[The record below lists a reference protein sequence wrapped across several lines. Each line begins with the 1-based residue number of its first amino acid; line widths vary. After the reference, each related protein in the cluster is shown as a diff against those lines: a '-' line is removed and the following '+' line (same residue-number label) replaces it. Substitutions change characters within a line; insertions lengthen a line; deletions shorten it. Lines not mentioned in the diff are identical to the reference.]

1 MKRIFV
7 VLSLVLFSVAAF
19 AQQKKSVILPGK
31 GNIDVEKLNGKV
43 NSNMDIS
50 NLSLS
55 ELRVLRNAMSARH
68 GYLFMSAEL
77 RSLFEQTS
85 WYWDKMYA
93 HLEKEYAAG
102 GENGRKEIPVKLTP
116 DEIKLVNR
124 IKARE
129 AELLKQNFKV
139 AAGQKVNTDNIVN
152 DYQMEFFAKSLM
164 SKLGQNGFAIV
175 QDKYDQLFQ
184 IYENNDYHDFPS
196 FITTDLYLQ
205 AFHIYFD
212 SLLRLAEESD
222 LSDRLLGFCEAM
234 KQLFIQETA
243 ENPDPQVQ
251 ELAKWNAAYFAVAVS
266 LLTDKP
272 VSGIDPA
279 YMEDAKLEVE
289 NVKAEE
295 QNFSEFLGYTK
306 VKFMYN
312 LFRPRG
318 HYTRNDQLKRYFRSM
333 MWVQTVPFGT
343 DKPEQ
348 LQRAALIAEL
358 MDKKGMNGEYNRLV
372 DPITFLMG
380 EPDNVSLL
388 QVQNLMKQNGL
399 TVKTLLTD
407 QTKYDT
413 FRKQVEELAE
423 KQTRIK
429 PKFLRSSE
437 HKLNLM
443 PQRYFPDAEVLQE
456 MVDVENKVT
465 KRDASKGLDY
475 FAAMGNPAAE
485 KILIDELKEAQRWE
499 GFTPNLNHMKGRM
512 ATIDWNAT
520 VSNKWVSTLME
531 MTKGD
536 SRYPYFMQGMA
547 WDKKNLNAALAS
559 WAELKHDAILYGKQ
573 PVMAE
578 CGGGEVPEPIVKGYV
593 EPNVKFW
600 KKACD
605 LMKETSATFKRFGI
619 ENEQIEE
626 ITEKM
631 LEYGQFFLNVSEKEL
646 KGEKLTE
653 EEYNQIEVTG
663 ANFEYLTLNM
673 LNLNNE
679 NPVEAWD
686 YVEGADK
693 KVALVADVLTS
704 NGDNNPNPSVLYEAV
719 GPAYEIYVVVEIDGM
734 LFLTRGGVFSYR
746 EFKRDVNDPRLTDE
760 EWQKD
765 LEEMPNEGAPVWM
778 NDIVIPNDDMPQ
790 DNERVF
796 YSSGC

>member
-234 KQLFIQETA
+234 KQQFIQETA
-243 ENPDPQVQ
+243 ENTDPQVQ

-407 QTKYDT
+407 QTKYDA

-456 MVDVENKVT
+456 MVDAENQVT
-465 KRDASKGLDY
+465 KRDVSKGLDY

-485 KILIDELKEAQRWE
+485 KILIDELKEAQRWDQ
-499 GFTPNLNHMKGRM
+499 FTPNLNHMKGRM

-619 ENEQIEE
+619 ENEQIED

-719 GPAYEIYVVVEIDGM
+719 GPAYEVYVVVEIDGM

-778 NDIVIPNDDMPQ
+778 NDLVIPNDDMPQ

>member
-1 MKRIFV
+1 MKRLFFI
-7 VLSLVLFSVAAF
+7 LTLVLLSVGSY
-19 AQQKKSVILPGK
+19 AQQKKSVILPGN
-31 GNIDVEKLNGKV
+31 GHIDVEKLNGKV
-43 NSNMDIS
+43 NPNMDIS
-50 NLSLS
+50 KLSLS
-55 ELRVLRNAMSARH
+55 ELRVLRNGMAARH

-85 WYWDKMYA
+85 WYWSKMYE
-93 HLEKEYAAG
+93 HLEKEYEAG
-102 GENGRKEIPVKLTP
+102 GENGRKEIPVKYTP
-116 DEIKLVNR
+116 DETKLISR

-139 AAGQKVNTDNIVN
+139 SAGQKVNTNNLVN
-152 DYQMEFFAKSLM
+152 DYQLESFDGALK
-164 SKLGQNGFAIV
+164 SKLGQNGFAVV
-175 QDKYDQLFQ
+175 QDTYDQLFQ
-184 IYENNDYHDFPS
+184 IYENNDYHNFPS

-205 AFHIYFD
+205 AFHVYFD

-222 LSDRLLGFCEAM
+222 LSDRLLDFCEAM
-234 KQLFIQETA
+234 KQLFIQEAA
-243 ENPDPQVQ
+243 ENPDPQMR
-251 ELAKWNAAYFAVAVS
+251 ELAKWNTAYFAVAVA
-266 LLTDKP
+266 LLIDKP
-272 VSGIDPA
+272 VSGVDSA
-279 YMEDAKLEVE
+279 YLEMAKEEVDK
-289 NVKAEE
+289 VKAED
-295 QNFSEFLGYTK
+295 QSFSDFLGYTN

-318 HYTRNDQLKRYFRSM
+318 HYTRNEGLKRYFRAM
-333 MWVQTVPFGT
+333 MWIQTVPFGT
-343 DKPEQ
+343 DVEVQ
-348 LQRAALIAEL
+348 LQRAAYIAEV
-358 MDKKGMNGEYNRLV
+358 MDKKGMNGEYNKLV

-380 EPDNVSLL
+380 EIDNVSLL
-388 QVQNLMKQNGL
+388 QVQKIMKQHN
-399 TVKTLLTD
+399 VTLKD
-407 QTKYDT
+407 MMADAAKQDAI
-413 FRKQVEELAE
+413 RKQIEQMAE

-456 MVDVENKVT
+456 LVDVENRPT
-465 KRDASKGLDY
+465 KRDVSKGLDY
-475 FAAMGNPAAE
+475 FAAIGNSSAE
-485 KILIDELKEAQRWE
+485 KILIDELKEAQKWD
-499 GFTPNLNHMKGRM
+499 GFTLNLNRMKKRM
-512 ATIDWNAT
+512 AEIDWNAT
-520 VSNKWVSTLME
+520 VSNKWVNTLLE
-531 MTKGD
+531 MTKTD

-578 CGGGEVPEPIVKGYV
+578 CGGDDVPEPIVKGYV

-605 LMKETSATFKRFGI
+605 LMHDTSATFKRFGI
-619 ENEQIEE
+619 ENEQIEQ

-631 LEYGQFFLNVSEKEL
+631 LEYGEFFLKVSEKEL
-646 KGEKLTE
+646 NGQKLSD
-653 EEYNQIEVTG
+653 EEYNQIEIMG
-663 ANFEYLTLNM
+663 ANFEYLTLEM
-673 LNLNNE
+673 LNLNNSD
-679 NPVEAWD
+679 PVESWD
-686 YVEGADK
+686 FVEGADK

-719 GPAYEIYVVVEIDGM
+719 GPAYMIYVIVEIDGM

-765 LEEMPNEGAPVWM
+765 LESTPNEGAPSWM
-778 NDIVIPNDDMPQ
+778 KDIVIPKEGVPQ
-790 DNERVF
+790 DNERIF